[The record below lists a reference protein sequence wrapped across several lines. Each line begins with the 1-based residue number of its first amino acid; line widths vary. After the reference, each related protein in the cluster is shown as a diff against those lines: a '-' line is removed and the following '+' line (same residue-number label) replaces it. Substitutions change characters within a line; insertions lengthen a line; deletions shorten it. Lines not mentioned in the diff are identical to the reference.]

1 MPPLLSV
8 DPKHH
13 YPRLLIFSM
22 LALSLAGWLRLQ
34 QSIYNWQWLVDLGT
48 QPGPL
53 YLAIGGGV
61 WGAMALLAAVLLWKG
76 APWAGWVGRAA
87 ALLLAL
93 LYWADRLLFNQSP
106 AGQANWL
113 FILVLTLFCL
123 LYVYA
128 ATAPEV
134 SGGKG

>member
-1 MPPLLSV
+1 MPLNLPAE
-8 DPKHH
+8 PKHR
-13 YPRLLIFSM
+13 YPRLLIFAF

-34 QSIYNWQWLVDLGT
+34 QAIYNWQWLADLGA
-48 QPGPL
+48 QPGAL
-53 YLAIGGGV
+53 YVALGGAV
-61 WGAMALLAAVLLWKG
+61 WGAMALLAAALLWIG
-76 APWAGWVGRAA
+76 YPWAGWVGRAA
-87 ALLLAL
+87 ALGLAL

-113 FILVLTLFCL
+113 FMLALTIFCL

-134 SGGKG
+134 SGGKM